1 MTEPGHD
8 LSFAHLDA
16 LTDDRGLFEHALFDV
31 ARPEHGYCVDDA
43 ARGLIVTVR
52 EPEQTALTERL
63 THAYFAFVADAVA
76 PDGRIRNRM
85 STEGRWVD
93 RPALGDWWGRA
104 LWALG
109 VTASHARLPALRHRA
124 AELFRRAA
132 AQESPFLHARAYAAI
147 GAAEFMTAHPGD
159 AAALSLAR
167 DAASALAAGGDA
179 GWPWPEPRLR
189 YANAALAEGLMAAGT
204 CLADRV
210 CIDRG
215 LEMLEFLLRVETR
228 DGHLSVTG
236 VGGRGPGESDVQF
249 DQQPIEVAAIAE
261 ACARA
266 FELTGD
272 ARWRDAVALAWAWFD
287 GLNDGDTPVYDP
299 GTGAGYDG
307 LTREG
312 RNENRGAEST
322 LAALSVLQHARML
335 SVVGSVKA

>member
-1 MTEPGHD
+1 MTQPGPD
-8 LSFAHLDA
+8 PSFAHLDA

-31 ARPEHGYCVDDA
+31 ARREHGYCVDDV

-52 EPEQTALTERL
+52 EPEQSPLTERL
-63 THAYFAFVADAVA
+63 AHTYFTFVAAAVA

-85 STEGRWVD
+85 STDGRWVD

-109 VTASHARLPALRHRA
+109 VTASQARTPALRHRA

-132 AQESPFLHARAYAAI
+132 AQRSPFLRARAYAAI
-147 GAAEFMTAHPGD
+147 GAAEFMATHPGD
-159 AAALSLAR
+159 PASLCLAR
-167 DAASALAAGGDA
+167 DASSALVGRVDA
-179 GWPWPEPRLR
+179 RWPWPEPRLR
-189 YANAALAEGLMAAGT
+189 YANAALAEGLIAAGT
-204 CLADRV
+204 CLEDQG

-215 LEMLEFLLRVETR
+215 LEMLAFVLEIETR
-228 DGHLSVTG
+228 DGRLSVTG
-236 VGGRGPGESDVQF
+236 VGGRGPGERDVQF

-261 ACARA
+261 ASARA
-266 FELTGD
+266 FQLTGE

-287 GLNDGDTPVYDP
+287 GLNDGGTPMFDAE
-299 GTGAGYDG
+299 TGAGFDG
-307 LTREG
+307 LTPEG
-312 RNENRGAEST
+312 RNANRGAEST